1 MSTSDSGSYAADSP
15 SGMLGKLRLF
25 GSRVVRWLRPASQTR
40 LLTYQPVSTAAPNDL
55 TVPVARPVPAPR
67 ASVPTSPEPP
77 AAAAD
82 LLVKSR
88 AATAQRRAAIMTA
101 FDAAH
106 PVERRGDL
114 LGRNDKLDLLFDAVL
129 EQGHHAIVHGARGSG
144 KTSLVRVFG
153 DYADQQQAVVVYLA
167 CEPTGD
173 FDALVIPYLN
183 YIPPAALQPGGRARL
198 EAGLSGP
205 ERRSGARALAS
216 LLADTVAQQV
226 ILILD
231 EFDRVVDQDL
241 QSQMA
246 TFMKLLADARVP
258 VQLVLVGIAQS
269 VDTLIASHLSLR
281 RHVTAVDVGRLS
293 DAEAKEIIDRGCALS
308 HVAFDS
314 AASDLIVRVSL
325 GSPYHIRLFCQSAA
339 MAMLRKGSVTVD
351 RAVAVQGLSL
361 ATTAW
366 GRLNET
372 DHAIFTAASGL
383 TPARRR
389 KLETFAAA
397 LVADHGVSP
406 ADQASAK
413 TEIDLL
419 GPALAG
425 QSARPGWLA
434 FRDSLAPQF
443 LLALLASG
451 DPVANGSDAS
461 PPLAPVAAAPHTL
474 STLA

>member
-1 MSTSDSGSYAADSP
+1 M
-15 SGMLGKLRLF
+15 
-25 GSRVVRWLRPASQTR
+25 
-40 LLTYQPVSTAAPNDL
+40 LTYQPEPIDTSENLAPTEPLLLTLPVSAAP
-55 TVPVARPVPAPR
+55 RPAP
-67 ASVPTSPEPP
+67 SESPV
-77 AAAAD
+77 AAAD
-82 LLVKSR
+82 LLVKRR

-153 DYADQQQAVVVYLA
+153 DYADQQEAVVIYLA

-173 FDALVIPYLN
+173 FDALIMPYLD
-183 YIPPAALQPGGRARL
+183 YIPASALQPGGRSRL
-198 EAGLSGP
+198 EAGLAGP
-205 ERRSGARALAS
+205 DRRSGARALSS
-216 LLADTVAQQV
+216 LLADTVARQV

-231 EFDRVVDQDL
+231 EFDRVVDPEL

-308 HVAFDS
+308 NIAFDS
-314 AASDLIVRVSL
+314 AARDLIVRVSL
-325 GSPYHIRLFCQSAA
+325 GSPYHVRLFSQSAA
-339 MAMLRKGSVTVD
+339 MAMLRKGGEAVD
-351 RAVAVQGLSL
+351 RSVALQGLKL

-366 GRLNET
+366 GRLNEA
-372 DHAIFTAASGL
+372 DHTIFNAAGAL
-383 TPARRR
+383 APARRV
-389 KLETFAAA
+389 KLESFVAA
-397 LVADHGVSP
+397 LIASHGVSP
-406 ADQASAK
+406 DDQAAAAA
-413 TEIDLL
+413 EIDVL
-419 GPALAG
+419 GAALAA
-425 QSARPGWLA
+425 QAARPGWLG

-443 LLALLASG
+443 LLAILASVE
-451 DPVANGSDAS
+451 PVAGNSEAHGNIDAK
-461 PPLAPVAAAPHTL
+461 PTAARTA